1 MADKE
6 KKQVELKSKSHKKKI
21 KKAVL
26 SIILIVCITVVVVFN
41 VTNKKDDTK
50 TATVTKENT
59 AKKGNLTVGITES
72 GTMEI
77 GSVTQ
82 SYELDT
88 SSIGSDSS
96 SSSSSGTNSSLSS
109 GSSAAKNDSQ
119 GMQNMGGAM
128 GMAGGQSGS
137 DSTSTTKTTS
147 SSSGSESVSDSDLV
161 IKKVC
166 VTSGQNVKKGDIIL
180 KLTKKSVSN
189 VRKLYKDA
197 VSSAEL
203 SLKEAK
209 IDRDSDKL
217 TAEYEYKER
226 IAAGKSAKTTYN
238 ATLQSLDSAVTTA
251 QNNYNTAVSGI
262 KTLPSKIKKLEKK
275 IKKAGGSTSV
285 YKSTSTGNSNAEQKA
300 ITGSDAASNGMAGGM
315 ENDDNK
321 NTVTGSSSEATGTSN
336 SSQNSSSTVT
346 ILQQQL
352 ASYKQQ
358 LSEYKSELTNL
369 KSQLKAAKK
378 ARKTG
383 KVSAKK
389 TYDAAMLQYSN
400 AKTLYNVAM
409 DGIDDDVK
417 EAQETLKEAKKA
429 LKTFEKY
436 AGTGVIKAECSG
448 TVTSVGYEDGKTLST
463 NTDIATY
470 MNADAV
476 TISVSVAQD
485 DISEIEVG
493 DNVNINL
500 SAYEDKTFHG
510 KVTSISTTSS
520 GTSTVSYPVVVTMTG
535 DVSSIYSGMS
545 GEVTFVTKEVKDVL
559 YISNKAVETEGT
571 KSYVTKKNSDGSTTK
586 TQVKT
591 GFSDGHNVQIERGL
605 SEGDTVLIE
614 SRVSE

>member
-6 KKQVELKSKSHKKKI
+6 KKQAVLKAKSHKKRI
-21 KKAVL
+21 KKIML
-26 SIILIVCITVVVVFN
+26 SIILVVCITVIVFFN

-77 GSVTQ
+77 GSITQ

-88 SSIGSDSS
+88 SSIGSSSSSSGSS
-96 SSSSSGTNSSLSS
+96 SSSSSNS
-109 GSSAAKNDSQ
+109 AKSDTQ
-119 GMQNMGGAM
+119 GMQDMGGAM
-128 GMAGGQSGS
+128 GMAGGQAGS
-137 DSTSTTKTTS
+137 DSSTSKTTF

-166 VTSGQNVKKGDIIL
+166 ITSGQNVKRGDTVL
-180 KLTKKSVSN
+180 KLTSKSVSN
-189 VRKLYKDA
+189 VRKLYKEA

-209 IDRDSDKL
+209 VDRDSNKL

-238 ATLQSLDSAVTTA
+238 ATLQSLQSAVVTA
-251 QNNYNTAVSGI
+251 QNNYDTAVSGI
-262 KTLPSKIKKLEKK
+262 KTLPSKIKKLQKK
-275 IKKAGGSTSV
+275 IKKAGGSTTV
-285 YKSTSTGNSNAEQKA
+285 YSSSTVNNTTDKKMGTDSAT
-300 ITGSDAASNGMAGGM
+300 SNGMDGM
-315 ENDDNK
+315 GNDNK
-321 NTVTGSSSEATGTSN
+321 NTGVGGTSGAGGNAGTTTSSESSQGSSS
-336 SSQNSSSTVT
+336 T
-346 ILQQQL
+346 ITIMQQQL

-358 LSEYKSELTNL
+358 LSEYKSNLKNL

-436 AGTGVIKAECSG
+436 AGKGIIKADCSG
-448 TVTSVGYEDGKTLST
+448 TVTSVGYEDGETLST
-463 NTDIATY
+463 DTDIATY
-470 MNADAV
+470 MNSDAV
-476 TISVSVAQD
+476 TTSVSVAQD

-493 DNVNINL
+493 DTVNISL

-535 DVSSIYSGMS
+535 DVSSIYAGMS
-545 GEVTFVTKEVKDVL
+545 ADVTFVTKEVKDVL

-591 GFSDGHNVQIERGL
+591 GFSDGHNVQIESGL

>member
-6 KKQVELKSKSHKKKI
+6 KKQAAVKSKLHKKKI
-21 KKAVL
+21 KKAII
-26 SIILIVCITVVVVFN
+26 SIILIGCITVIVVFN
-41 VTNKKDDTK
+41 VNNKKDDTK

-77 GSVTQ
+77 GSITQ

-88 SSIGSDSS
+88 SSAGTSS
-96 SSSSSGTNSSLSS
+96 SSSSSGTSSS
-109 GSSAAKNDSQ
+109 GSSSSDSSNKSDAQ

-137 DSTSTTKTTS
+137 DSSSSTTKTTS
-147 SSSGSESVSDSDLV
+147 SLSGNESVSDSDLV

-166 VTSGQNVKKGDIIL
+166 ITSGQNVKKGDTIL
-180 KLTKKSVSN
+180 KLTTKSVLN
-189 VRKLYKDA
+189 VRKLYKAA
-197 VSSAEL
+197 VSSAKL

-209 IDRDSDKL
+209 VDRDSDKL

-226 IAAGKSAKTTYN
+226 IAAGKSAKTTYK
-238 ATLQSLDSAVTTA
+238 ATLQSLDSAVVTA

-262 KTLPSKIKKLEKK
+262 KTLPSKIKNLKKK
-275 IKKAGGSTSV
+275 IKKAGGSTTV
-285 YKSTSTGNSNAEQKA
+285 YKSTSTNQNTGSNAGNNTGNMNGTGMGDDKNGGTSGTGTTA
-300 ITGSDAASNGMAGGM
+300 GSTGSQSSS
-315 ENDDNK
+315 
-321 NTVTGSSSEATGTSN
+321 NTVT
-336 SSQNSSSTVT
+336 
-346 ILQQQL
+346 IMQQQL
-352 ASYKQQ
+352 ASYQQQ
-358 LSEYKSELTNL
+358 LSEYKSNLKNL
-369 KSQLKAAKK
+369 KSQLKSAKK

-417 EAQETLKEAKKA
+417 DAQETLKDAQKA

-448 TVTSVGYEDGKTLST
+448 TVTSVGYEDGETLST
-463 NTDIATY
+463 DTDIATY
-470 MNADAV
+470 MNSDAV
-476 TISVSVAQD
+476 TTSVSVAQD

-493 DNVNINL
+493 DTVNISL
-500 SAYEDKTFHG
+500 SAYEGKTFHG

-535 DVSSIYSGMS
+535 DVSSIYAGMS
-545 GEVTFVTKEVKDVL
+545 ADVTFVTKEVKDVL

-571 KSYVTKKNSDGSTTK
+571 KSYVTKKNSDASTTK

-591 GFSDGHNVQIERGL
+591 GFSDGHNVQIESGL

>member
-96 SSSSSGTNSSLSS
+96 SSSSSGTNSSSSS

-137 DSTSTTKTTS
+137 DSTSTTKTIS

-300 ITGSDAASNGMAGGM
+300 I
-315 ENDDNK
+315 
-321 NTVTGSSSEATGTSN
+321 TGSSSEATGTSN

-493 DNVNINL
+493 DTVNINL

>member
-1 MADKE
+1 M
-6 KKQVELKSKSHKKKI
+6 
-21 KKAVL
+21 
-26 SIILIVCITVVVVFN
+26 VFN
-41 VTNKKDDTK
+41 VNNKKDDTK
-50 TATVTKENT
+50 TETVTKENT

-77 GSVTQ
+77 GSITQ

-88 SSIGSDSS
+88 SSVGTSS
-96 SSSSSGTNSSLSS
+96 SSSSSGTSSS
-109 GSSAAKNDSQ
+109 GSSYSDSSNKSDAQ
-119 GMQNMGGAM
+119 GMQNMGGSM
-128 GMAGGQSGS
+128 GMAGGQLGS
-137 DSTSTTKTTS
+137 DSSSSTTKTTS

-166 VTSGQNVKKGDIIL
+166 ITSGQNVKKGDTIL
-180 KLTKKSVSN
+180 KLTTKSVSN
-189 VRKLYKDA
+189 VRKLYKAA
-197 VSSAEL
+197 VSSAKL

-209 IDRDSDKL
+209 VDRDSDKL

-226 IAAGKSAKTTYN
+226 IAAGKSAKTTYK
-238 ATLQSLDSAVTTA
+238 ATLQSLDSAVVTA

-262 KTLPSKIKKLEKK
+262 KTLPLKIKNLKKK
-275 IKKAGGSTSV
+275 IKKAGGSTTI
-285 YKSTSTGNSNAEQKA
+285 YKSTSTNQNTGSNAGNNTGNMNGTGMGDDKNGGTSGTGTTA
-300 ITGSDAASNGMAGGM
+300 GSTGSQSGS
-315 ENDDNK
+315 
-321 NTVTGSSSEATGTSN
+321 NTVT
-336 SSQNSSSTVT
+336 
-346 ILQQQL
+346 IMQQQL
-352 ASYKQQ
+352 ASYQQQ
-358 LSEYKSELTNL
+358 LSEYKSNLKNL
-369 KSQLKAAKK
+369 KSQLKSAKK

-417 EAQETLKEAKKA
+417 DAQETLKDAQKA

-448 TVTSVGYEDGKTLST
+448 TVTSVGYEDGETLST
-463 NTDIATY
+463 DTDIATY
-470 MNADAV
+470 MNSDAV
-476 TISVSVAQD
+476 TTSVSVAQD

-493 DNVNINL
+493 DTVNISL
-500 SAYEDKTFHG
+500 SAYEGKTFHG

-535 DVSSIYSGMS
+535 DVSSIYAGMS
-545 GEVTFVTKEVKDVL
+545 ADVTFVTKEVKDVL

-571 KSYVTKKNSDGSTTK
+571 KSYVTKKNSDASTTK

-591 GFSDGHNVQIERGL
+591 GFSDGHNVQIESGL

>member
-6 KKQVELKSKSHKKKI
+6 KKQAAVKSKSHKKKI
-21 KKAVL
+21 KKAII
-26 SIILIVCITVVVVFN
+26 SIIIVVCITVIVFFN
-41 VTNKKDDTK
+41 VNNKKDDTK

-77 GSVTQ
+77 GSITQ

-88 SSIGSDSS
+88 SSVGSSSSS
-96 SSSSSGTNSSLSS
+96 SSSSSGSSSLSS
-109 GSSAAKNDSQ
+109 SSSGSSNKSDTQ

-137 DSTSTTKTTS
+137 DSSSSTTKTTS
-147 SSSGSESVSDSDLV
+147 SSSGNESVSDSDLV

-166 VTSGQNVKKGDIIL
+166 ITSGQNVKKGDTIL
-180 KLTKKSVSN
+180 KLTTKSVSN
-189 VRKLYKDA
+189 VRKLYKAA
-197 VSSAEL
+197 VSSAKL

-209 IDRDSDKL
+209 VDRDSDKL

-226 IAAGKSAKTTYN
+226 IAAGKSAKTTYK
-238 ATLQSLDSAVTTA
+238 ATLQSLDSAVVTA

-262 KTLPSKIKKLEKK
+262 KTLPLKIKNLKKK
-275 IKKAGGSTSV
+275 IKKAGGSTTV
-285 YKSTSTGNSNAEQKA
+285 YKSTSTNQNTGSNAGNNTGNMNGTGMGDDKNGGTSGTGTTA
-300 ITGSDAASNGMAGGM
+300 GSTGSQSSS
-315 ENDDNK
+315 
-321 NTVTGSSSEATGTSN
+321 NTVT
-336 SSQNSSSTVT
+336 
-346 ILQQQL
+346 IMQQQL
-352 ASYKQQ
+352 ASYQQQ
-358 LSEYKSELTNL
+358 LSEYKSNLKNL
-369 KSQLKAAKK
+369 KSQLKSAKK

-417 EAQETLKEAKKA
+417 DAQETLKDAQKA

-448 TVTSVGYEDGKTLST
+448 TVTSVGYEDGETLST
-463 NTDIATY
+463 DTDIATY
-470 MNADAV
+470 MNSDAV
-476 TISVSVAQD
+476 TTSVSVAQD

-493 DNVNINL
+493 DTVNISL
-500 SAYEDKTFHG
+500 SAYEGKTFHG

-535 DVSSIYSGMS
+535 DVSSIYAGMS
-545 GEVTFVTKEVKDVL
+545 ADVTFVTKEVKDGL

-571 KSYVTKKNSDGSTTK
+571 KSYVTRKNSDASTTK

-591 GFSDGHNVQIERGL
+591 GFSDGHNVQIESGL

>member
-6 KKQVELKSKSHKKKI
+6 KKQAAVKSKSHKKKI
-21 KKAVL
+21 KKAII
-26 SIILIVCITVVVVFN
+26 SIILIGCITVIVVFN
-41 VTNKKDDTK
+41 VNNKKDDTK

-59 AKKGNLTVGITES
+59 AKKGNLIVGITES

-77 GSVTQ
+77 GSITQ

-88 SSIGSDSS
+88 SSVGTSS
-96 SSSSSGTNSSLSS
+96 SSSSSGTSSSSSSSS
-109 GSSAAKNDSQ
+109 GSSNKSDAQ

-137 DSTSTTKTTS
+137 DSSSSTTKTTS
-147 SSSGSESVSDSDLV
+147 SSSGNESVSDSDLV

-166 VTSGQNVKKGDIIL
+166 ITSGQNVKKGDTIL
-180 KLTKKSVSN
+180 KLTTKSVSN
-189 VRKLYKDA
+189 VRKLYKAA
-197 VSSAEL
+197 VSSAKL

-209 IDRDSDKL
+209 VDRDSDKL

-226 IAAGKSAKTTYN
+226 IAAGKSAKTTYK
-238 ATLQSLDSAVTTA
+238 ATLQSLDSAVVTA

-262 KTLPSKIKKLEKK
+262 KTLPSKIKILKKK
-275 IKKAGGSTSV
+275 IKKAGGSTTV
-285 YKSTSTGNSNAEQKA
+285 YSSTSTNQNTGSNAGNNTGNMAGTGIGNDKNGGTSGIGSNTGTTA
-300 ITGSDAASNGMAGGM
+300 GSTGSQSSS
-315 ENDDNK
+315 
-321 NTVTGSSSEATGTSN
+321 NTVT
-336 SSQNSSSTVT
+336 
-346 ILQQQL
+346 IMQQL
-352 ASYKQQ
+352 ASYQQQ
-358 LSEYKSELTNL
+358 LSEYKSNLKNL
-369 KSQLKAAKK
+369 KSQLKSAKK

-417 EAQETLKEAKKA
+417 DAQETLKDAQKA

-448 TVTSVGYEDGKTLST
+448 TVTSVGYEDGETLST
-463 NTDIATY
+463 DTDIATY
-470 MNADAV
+470 MNSDAV
-476 TISVSVAQD
+476 TTSVSVAQD

-493 DNVNINL
+493 DTVNISL
-500 SAYEDKTFHG
+500 SAYEGKTFHG

-535 DVSSIYSGMS
+535 DVSSIYAGMS
-545 GEVTFVTKEVKDVL
+545 ADVTFVTKEVKDVL

-571 KSYVTKKNSDGSTTK
+571 KSYVIKKNSDASTTK

-591 GFSDGHNVQIERGL
+591 GFSDGHNVQIESGL

>member
-6 KKQVELKSKSHKKKI
+6 KKQAAVKSKLHKKKI
-21 KKAVL
+21 KKAII
-26 SIILIVCITVVVVFN
+26 SIILIGCITVIVVFN
-41 VTNKKDDTK
+41 VNNKKDDTK
-50 TATVTKENT
+50 TETVTKENT

-77 GSVTQ
+77 GSITQ

-88 SSIGSDSS
+88 SSVGPSS
-96 SSSSSGTNSSLSS
+96 SSSSSGTSSS
-109 GSSAAKNDSQ
+109 GSASSDSSNKSDAQ

-137 DSTSTTKTTS
+137 DSSSSTTKTTS
-147 SSSGSESVSDSDLV
+147 SLSGNESVSDSDLV

-166 VTSGQNVKKGDIIL
+166 ITSGQNVKKGDTIL
-180 KLTKKSVSN
+180 KLTTKSVLN
-189 VRKLYKDA
+189 VRKLYKAA
-197 VSSAEL
+197 VSSAKL

-209 IDRDSDKL
+209 VDRDSDKL

-226 IAAGKSAKTTYN
+226 IAAGKSAKTTYK
-238 ATLQSLDSAVTTA
+238 ATLQSLDSAVVTA

-262 KTLPSKIKKLEKK
+262 KTLPSKIKNLKKK
-275 IKKAGGSTSV
+275 IKKAGGSTTV
-285 YKSTSTGNSNAEQKA
+285 YKSTSTNQNTGSNAGNNTGNMNGTGMGDDKNGGTSGTGTTA
-300 ITGSDAASNGMAGGM
+300 GSTGSQSSS
-315 ENDDNK
+315 
-321 NTVTGSSSEATGTSN
+321 NTVT
-336 SSQNSSSTVT
+336 
-346 ILQQQL
+346 IMQQQL
-352 ASYKQQ
+352 ASYQQQ
-358 LSEYKSELTNL
+358 LSEYKSNLKNL
-369 KSQLKAAKK
+369 KSQLKSAKK

-417 EAQETLKEAKKA
+417 DAQETLKDAQKA

-436 AGTGVIKAECSG
+436 AGTGVIKVECSG
-448 TVTSVGYEDGKTLST
+448 TVTSVGYEDGETLST
-463 NTDIATY
+463 DTDIATY
-470 MNADAV
+470 MNSDAV
-476 TISVSVAQD
+476 TTSVSVAQD

-493 DNVNINL
+493 DTVNISL
-500 SAYEDKTFHG
+500 SAYEGKTFHG

-535 DVSSIYSGMS
+535 DVSSIYAGMS
-545 GEVTFVTKEVKDVL
+545 ADVTFVTKEVKDVL

-571 KSYVTKKNSDGSTTK
+571 KSYVTKKNSDASTTK

-591 GFSDGHNVQIERGL
+591 GFSDGHNVQIESGL

>member
-6 KKQVELKSKSHKKKI
+6 KKQAAVKSKSHKKKI
-21 KKAVL
+21 KKAII
-26 SIILIVCITVVVVFN
+26 SIILIGCITVIVVFN
-41 VTNKKDDTK
+41 VNNKKDDTK
-50 TATVTKENT
+50 TETVTKENT

-77 GSVTQ
+77 GSITQ

-88 SSIGSDSS
+88 SSMGTSS
-96 SSSSSGTNSSLSS
+96 SSSSSGTSSS
-109 GSSAAKNDSQ
+109 GSSSSDSSNKSDAQ

-137 DSTSTTKTTS
+137 DSSSSTTKTTS
-147 SSSGSESVSDSDLV
+147 SSSGNESVSDSDLV

-166 VTSGQNVKKGDIIL
+166 ITSGQNVKKGDTIL
-180 KLTKKSVSN
+180 KLTTKSVSN
-189 VRKLYKDA
+189 VRKLYKAA
-197 VSSAEL
+197 VSSAKL

-209 IDRDSDKL
+209 VDRDSDKL

-226 IAAGKSAKTTYN
+226 IAAGRSAKTTYK
-238 ATLQSLDSAVTTA
+238 ATLQSLDSAVVTA

-262 KTLPSKIKKLEKK
+262 KTLPSKIKNLKKK
-275 IKKAGGSTSV
+275 IKKAGGSITV
-285 YKSTSTGNSNAEQKA
+285 YKSTSTNQNTGSNAGNN
-300 ITGSDAASNGMAGGM
+300 TGNMNGTGMGDDKKGGTSGTGTTAGST
-315 ENDDNK
+315 DSQSSS
-321 NTVTGSSSEATGTSN
+321 NTVT
-336 SSQNSSSTVT
+336 
-346 ILQQQL
+346 IMQQQL
-352 ASYKQQ
+352 ASYQQQ
-358 LSEYKSELTNL
+358 LSEYKSNFKNL
-369 KSQLKAAKK
+369 KSQLKSAKK

-417 EAQETLKEAKKA
+417 DAQETLKDAQKA

-436 AGTGVIKAECSG
+436 SGTGVIKAECSG
-448 TVTSVGYEDGKTLST
+448 TVTSVGYEDGETLST
-463 NTDIATY
+463 DTDIATY
-470 MNADAV
+470 MNSDAV
-476 TISVSVAQD
+476 TTSVSVAQD

-493 DNVNINL
+493 DTVNISL
-500 SAYEDKTFHG
+500 SAYEGKTFHG

-535 DVSSIYSGMS
+535 DVSSIYAGMS
-545 GEVTFVTKEVKDVL
+545 ADVTFVTKEVKDVL

-571 KSYVTKKNSDGSTTK
+571 KSYVTKKNSDASTTK

-591 GFSDGHNVQIERGL
+591 GFSDGHNVQIESGL

>member
-6 KKQVELKSKSHKKKI
+6 KKQTVLKAKSHKKRI
-21 KKAVL
+21 KKIML
-26 SIILIVCITVVVVFN
+26 SIILIVCITVIVVFN

-77 GSVTQ
+77 GSITQ

-88 SSIGSDSS
+88 SSIGSSSSNSGNSS
-96 SSSSSGTNSSLSS
+96 SSSST
-109 GSSAAKNDSQ
+109 SAKSDTQ
-119 GMQNMGGAM
+119 GMQDMGGAM
-128 GMAGGQSGS
+128 GMAGGQAGS
-137 DSTSTTKTTS
+137 DSSTSKTTS

-166 VTSGQNVKKGDIIL
+166 ITSGQNVKKGDTVL
-180 KLTKKSVSN
+180 KLTSKSVSN
-189 VRKLYKDA
+189 VRKLYKEA

-209 IDRDSDKL
+209 VDRDSNKL

-226 IAAGKSAKTTYN
+226 IAAGESAKTTYN
-238 ATLQSLDSAVTTA
+238 ATLQSLQSAVVTA
-251 QNNYNTAVSGI
+251 QNNYDTAVSGI
-262 KTLPSKIKKLEKK
+262 KTLPSKIKKLQKK
-275 IKKAGGSTSV
+275 IKKVGGNTTVYSSSTV
-285 YKSTSTGNSNAEQKA
+285 NNTTDKKMGTDST
-300 ITGSDAASNGMAGGM
+300 ASNGMDGM
-315 ENDDNK
+315 GNDNK
-321 NTVTGSSSEATGTSN
+321 NTGVGGTSGAGGNAGTTTSSESSQSSSGTI
-336 SSQNSSSTVT
+336 T
-346 ILQQQL
+346 IMQQQL

-358 LSEYKSELTNL
+358 LSEYKSNLKNL

-436 AGTGVIKAECSG
+436 AGKGIIKADCSG
-448 TVTSVGYEDGKTLST
+448 TVTSVGYEDGETLST
-463 NTDIATY
+463 DTDIATY
-470 MNADAV
+470 MNSDAV
-476 TISVSVAQD
+476 TTSVSVAQD

-493 DNVNINL
+493 DTVNISL

-535 DVSSIYSGMS
+535 DVSSIYAGMS
-545 GEVTFVTKEVKDVL
+545 ADVTFVTKEVKDVL

-591 GFSDGHNVQIERGL
+591 GFSDGHNVQIESGL

>member
-50 TATVTKENT
+50 NATVTKENT

-96 SSSSSGTNSSLSS
+96 SSSSSGTNSSSSS

-226 IAAGKSAKTTYN
+226 VAAGKSAKTTYN

-300 ITGSDAASNGMAGGM
+300 ITGS
-315 ENDDNK
+315 
-321 NTVTGSSSEATGTSN
+321 SSEATGTSN

-383 KVSAKK
+383 KVSVKK

-493 DNVNINL
+493 DTVNINL

-591 GFSDGHNVQIERGL
+591 GFSDGHNVQIESGL

>member
-6 KKQVELKSKSHKKKI
+6 KKQAAVKSKLHKKKI
-21 KKAVL
+21 KKAII
-26 SIILIVCITVVVVFN
+26 SIILIGCITVIVVFN
-41 VTNKKDDTK
+41 VNNKKDDTK

-77 GSVTQ
+77 GSITQ

-88 SSIGSDSS
+88 SSAGISS
-96 SSSSSGTNSSLSS
+96 SSSSSGTSSS
-109 GSSAAKNDSQ
+109 GSSSSDSSNKSDAQ

-137 DSTSTTKTTS
+137 DSSSSTTKTTS
-147 SSSGSESVSDSDLV
+147 SSSGNESVSDSDLV

-166 VTSGQNVKKGDIIL
+166 ITSGQNVKKGDTIL
-180 KLTKKSVSN
+180 KLTTKSVSN
-189 VRKLYKDA
+189 VRKLYKAA
-197 VSSAEL
+197 VSSAKL

-209 IDRDSDKL
+209 VDRDSDKL

-226 IAAGKSAKTTYN
+226 IAAGKSAKTTYK
-238 ATLQSLDSAVTTA
+238 ATLQSLDSAVVTA

-262 KTLPSKIKKLEKK
+262 KTLPSKIKNLKKK
-275 IKKAGGSTSV
+275 IKKAGGSTTV
-285 YKSTSTGNSNAEQKA
+285 YKSTSTNQNTGSNAGNNTGNMNGTGMGDDKNGGTSGTGTTA
-300 ITGSDAASNGMAGGM
+300 GSTGSQSSS
-315 ENDDNK
+315 
-321 NTVTGSSSEATGTSN
+321 NTVT
-336 SSQNSSSTVT
+336 
-346 ILQQQL
+346 IMQQQL
-352 ASYKQQ
+352 ASYQQQ
-358 LSEYKSELTNL
+358 LSEYKSNLKNL
-369 KSQLKAAKK
+369 KSQLKSAKK

-383 KVSAKK
+383 KISAKK

-417 EAQETLKEAKKA
+417 DAQETLKDAQKA

-448 TVTSVGYEDGKTLST
+448 TVTSVGYEDGETLST
-463 NTDIATY
+463 DTDIATY
-470 MNADAV
+470 MNSDAV
-476 TISVSVAQD
+476 TTSVSVAQD

-493 DNVNINL
+493 DTVNISL
-500 SAYEDKTFHG
+500 SAYEGKTFHG

-535 DVSSIYSGMS
+535 DVSSIYAGMS
-545 GEVTFVTKEVKDVL
+545 ADVTFVTKEVKDVL

-571 KSYVTKKNSDGSTTK
+571 KSYVTKKNSDASTTK

-591 GFSDGHNVQIERGL
+591 GFSDGHNVQIESGL

>member
-6 KKQVELKSKSHKKKI
+6 KKQAAVKSKLHKKKI
-21 KKAVL
+21 KKAII
-26 SIILIVCITVVVVFN
+26 SIILIGCITVIVVFN
-41 VTNKKDDTK
+41 VNNKKDDTK

-77 GSVTQ
+77 GSITQ

-88 SSIGSDSS
+88 SSAGISS
-96 SSSSSGTNSSLSS
+96 SSSSSGTSSS
-109 GSSAAKNDSQ
+109 GSSSSDSSNKSDAQ

-137 DSTSTTKTTS
+137 DSSSSTTKTTS
-147 SSSGSESVSDSDLV
+147 SSSGNESVSDSDLV

-166 VTSGQNVKKGDIIL
+166 ITSGQNVKKGDTIL
-180 KLTKKSVSN
+180 KLTTKSVSN
-189 VRKLYKDA
+189 VRKLYKAA
-197 VSSAEL
+197 VSSAKL

-209 IDRDSDKL
+209 VDRDSDKL

-226 IAAGKSAKTTYN
+226 IAAGKSAKTTYK
-238 ATLQSLDSAVTTA
+238 ATLQSLDSAVVTA

-262 KTLPSKIKKLEKK
+262 KTLPSKIKNLKKK
-275 IKKAGGSTSV
+275 IKKAGGSTTV
-285 YKSTSTGNSNAEQKA
+285 YKSTSTNQNTGSNAGNNTGNMNGTGMGDDKNGGTSGTGTTA
-300 ITGSDAASNGMAGGM
+300 GSTGSQSSS
-315 ENDDNK
+315 
-321 NTVTGSSSEATGTSN
+321 NTVT
-336 SSQNSSSTVT
+336 
-346 ILQQQL
+346 IMQQQL
-352 ASYKQQ
+352 ASYQQQ
-358 LSEYKSELTNL
+358 LSEYKSNLKNL
-369 KSQLKAAKK
+369 KSQLKSAKK

-383 KVSAKK
+383 KISAKK

-417 EAQETLKEAKKA
+417 DAQETLKDTQKA

-448 TVTSVGYEDGKTLST
+448 TVTSVGYEDGETLST
-463 NTDIATY
+463 DTDIATY
-470 MNADAV
+470 MNSDAV
-476 TISVSVAQD
+476 TTSVSVAQD

-493 DNVNINL
+493 DTVNISL
-500 SAYEDKTFHG
+500 SAYEGKTFHG

-535 DVSSIYSGMS
+535 DVSSIYAGMS
-545 GEVTFVTKEVKDVL
+545 ADVTFVTKEVKDVL

-571 KSYVTKKNSDGSTTK
+571 KSYVTKKNSDASTTK

-591 GFSDGHNVQIERGL
+591 GFSDGHNVQIESGL

>member
-6 KKQVELKSKSHKKKI
+6 KKQAAVKSKSHKKKI
-21 KKAVL
+21 KKAII
-26 SIILIVCITVVVVFN
+26 SIILIGCITVIVVFN
-41 VTNKKDDTK
+41 VNNKKDDTK

-77 GSVTQ
+77 GSITQ

-88 SSIGSDSS
+88 SSVGSSSSS
-96 SSSSSGTNSSLSS
+96 SSSSSGSSSLSS
-109 GSSAAKNDSQ
+109 SSSGSSNKSDTQ

-137 DSTSTTKTTS
+137 DSSSSTTKTTS
-147 SSSGSESVSDSDLV
+147 SSSGNESVSDSDLV

-166 VTSGQNVKKGDIIL
+166 ITSGQNVKKGDTIL
-180 KLTKKSVSN
+180 KLTTKSVSN
-189 VRKLYKDA
+189 VRKLYKAA
-197 VSSAEL
+197 VSSAKL

-209 IDRDSDKL
+209 VDRDSDKL

-226 IAAGKSAKTTYN
+226 IAAGKRAKTTYK
-238 ATLQSLDSAVTTA
+238 ATLQSLDSAVVTA

-262 KTLPSKIKKLEKK
+262 KTLPSKIKNLKKK
-275 IKKAGGSTSV
+275 IKKAGGSTTV
-285 YKSTSTGNSNAEQKA
+285 YKSTSTNQNTGSNAGNNTGNMNGTGMGDDKNGGTSGTGTTA
-300 ITGSDAASNGMAGGM
+300 GSTGSQSSS
-315 ENDDNK
+315 
-321 NTVTGSSSEATGTSN
+321 NTVT
-336 SSQNSSSTVT
+336 
-346 ILQQQL
+346 IMQQQL
-352 ASYKQQ
+352 ASYQQQ
-358 LSEYKSELTNL
+358 LSEYKSNLKNL
-369 KSQLKAAKK
+369 KSQLKSAKK

-417 EAQETLKEAKKA
+417 DAQETLKDAQKA

-448 TVTSVGYEDGKTLST
+448 TVTSVGYEDGETLST
-463 NTDIATY
+463 DTDIATY
-470 MNADAV
+470 MNSDAV
-476 TISVSVAQD
+476 TTSVSVAQD

-493 DNVNINL
+493 DTVNISL
-500 SAYEDKTFHG
+500 SAYEGKTFHG

-535 DVSSIYSGMS
+535 DVSSIYAGMS
-545 GEVTFVTKEVKDVL
+545 ADVTFVTKEVKDVL

-571 KSYVTKKNSDGSTTK
+571 KSYVTRKNSDASTTK

-591 GFSDGHNVQIERGL
+591 GFSDGHNVQIESGL

>member
-1 MADKE
+1 M
-6 KKQVELKSKSHKKKI
+6 
-21 KKAVL
+21 
-26 SIILIVCITVVVVFN
+26 
-41 VTNKKDDTK
+41 TNKKDDTK

-96 SSSSSGTNSSLSS
+96 SSSSSGTNSSSSS

-137 DSTSTTKTTS
+137 DSTSTTKTIS

-300 ITGSDAASNGMAGGM
+300 I
-315 ENDDNK
+315 
-321 NTVTGSSSEATGTSN
+321 TGSSSEATGTSN

-493 DNVNINL
+493 DTVNINL

-591 GFSDGHNVQIERGL
+591 GFSDGHNVQIESGL

>member
-1 MADKE
+1 M
-6 KKQVELKSKSHKKKI
+6 HKKKI
-21 KKAVL
+21 KKTII
-26 SIILIVCITVVVVFN
+26 SIILIGCITVIVVFN
-41 VTNKKDDTK
+41 VNNKKDDTK
-50 TATVTKENT
+50 TETVTKENT

-77 GSVTQ
+77 GSITQ

-88 SSIGSDSS
+88 SSVGTSS
-96 SSSSSGTNSSLSS
+96 SSSSSGTSSS
-109 GSSAAKNDSQ
+109 GSSYSDSSNKSDAQ
-119 GMQNMGGAM
+119 GMQNMGGSM
-128 GMAGGQSGS
+128 GMAGGQLGS
-137 DSTSTTKTTS
+137 DSSSSTTKTTS

-166 VTSGQNVKKGDIIL
+166 ITSGQNVKKGDTIL
-180 KLTKKSVSN
+180 KLTTKSVSN
-189 VRKLYKDA
+189 VRKLYKAA
-197 VSSAEL
+197 VSSAKL

-209 IDRDSDKL
+209 VDRDSDKL

-226 IAAGKSAKTTYN
+226 IAAGKSAKTTYK
-238 ATLQSLDSAVTTA
+238 ATLQSLDSAVVTA

-262 KTLPSKIKKLEKK
+262 KTLPLKIKNLKKK
-275 IKKAGGSTSV
+275 IKKAGGSTTI
-285 YKSTSTGNSNAEQKA
+285 YKSTSTNQNTGSNAGNNTGNMNGTGMGDDKNGGTSGTGTTA
-300 ITGSDAASNGMAGGM
+300 GSTGSQSGS
-315 ENDDNK
+315 
-321 NTVTGSSSEATGTSN
+321 NTVT
-336 SSQNSSSTVT
+336 
-346 ILQQQL
+346 IMQQQL
-352 ASYKQQ
+352 ASYQQQ
-358 LSEYKSELTNL
+358 LSEYKSNLKNL
-369 KSQLKAAKK
+369 KSQLKSAKK

-417 EAQETLKEAKKA
+417 DAQETLKDAQKA

-448 TVTSVGYEDGKTLST
+448 TVTSVGYEDGETLST
-463 NTDIATY
+463 DTDIATY
-470 MNADAV
+470 MNSDAV
-476 TISVSVAQD
+476 TTSVSVAQD

-493 DNVNINL
+493 DTVNISL
-500 SAYEDKTFHG
+500 SAYEGKTFHG

-535 DVSSIYSGMS
+535 DVSSIYAGMS
-545 GEVTFVTKEVKDVL
+545 ADVTFVTKEVKDVL

-571 KSYVTKKNSDGSTTK
+571 KSYVTKKNSDASTTK

-591 GFSDGHNVQIERGL
+591 GFSDGHNVQIESGL

>member
-6 KKQVELKSKSHKKKI
+6 KKQAAVKSKSHKKKI
-21 KKAVL
+21 KKAII
-26 SIILIVCITVVVVFN
+26 SIILIGCITVIVVFN
-41 VTNKKDDTK
+41 VNNKIDDTK

-77 GSVTQ
+77 GSITQ

-88 SSIGSDSS
+88 SSMGTSS
-96 SSSSSGTNSSLSS
+96 SSSSSGTSSS
-109 GSSAAKNDSQ
+109 GSSSSDSSNKSDAQ
-119 GMQNMGGAM
+119 GMQNMSGAM

-137 DSTSTTKTTS
+137 DSSSSTTKTTS
-147 SSSGSESVSDSDLV
+147 SSSGNESVSDSDLV

-166 VTSGQNVKKGDIIL
+166 ITSGQNVKKGDTIL
-180 KLTKKSVSN
+180 KLTTKSVSN
-189 VRKLYKDA
+189 VRKLYKAA
-197 VSSAEL
+197 VSSAKL

-209 IDRDSDKL
+209 VDRDSDKL

-226 IAAGKSAKTTYN
+226 IAAGKSAKTTYK
-238 ATLQSLDSAVTTA
+238 ATLQSLDSAVVTA

-262 KTLPSKIKKLEKK
+262 KTLPSKIKNLKKK
-275 IKKAGGSTSV
+275 IKKAGGSTTV
-285 YKSTSTGNSNAEQKA
+285 YKSTSTNQNTGSNAGNNTGNMNGTGMGDDKNGGTSGTGTTA
-300 ITGSDAASNGMAGGM
+300 GSTGSQSSS
-315 ENDDNK
+315 
-321 NTVTGSSSEATGTSN
+321 NTVT
-336 SSQNSSSTVT
+336 
-346 ILQQQL
+346 IMQQQL
-352 ASYKQQ
+352 ASYQQQ
-358 LSEYKSELTNL
+358 LSEYKSNLKNL
-369 KSQLKAAKK
+369 KSQLKSAKK

-417 EAQETLKEAKKA
+417 DAQETLKDAQKA

-448 TVTSVGYEDGKTLST
+448 TVTSVGYEDGETLST
-463 NTDIATY
+463 DTDIATY
-470 MNADAV
+470 MNSDAV
-476 TISVSVAQD
+476 TTSVSVAQD

-493 DNVNINL
+493 DTVNISL
-500 SAYEDKTFHG
+500 SAYEGKTFHG

-535 DVSSIYSGMS
+535 DVSSIYAGMS
-545 GEVTFVTKEVKDVL
+545 ADVTFVTKEVKDVL

-571 KSYVTKKNSDGSTTK
+571 KSYVTKKNSDASTTK

-591 GFSDGHNVQIERGL
+591 GFSDGHNVQIESGL

>member
-6 KKQVELKSKSHKKKI
+6 KKQAAVKSKSHKKKI
-21 KKAVL
+21 KKAII
-26 SIILIVCITVVVVFN
+26 SIILIGCITVIVVFN
-41 VTNKKDDTK
+41 VNNKKDDTK

-77 GSVTQ
+77 GSITQ

-88 SSIGSDSS
+88 SSAGTSS
-96 SSSSSGTNSSLSS
+96 SSSSSGTSSS
-109 GSSAAKNDSQ
+109 GSSSSDSSNKSDAQ

-137 DSTSTTKTTS
+137 DSSSSTTKTTS
-147 SSSGSESVSDSDLV
+147 SSSGNESVSDSDLV

-166 VTSGQNVKKGDIIL
+166 ITSGQNVKKGDTIL
-180 KLTKKSVSN
+180 KLTTKSVSN
-189 VRKLYKDA
+189 VRKLYKAA
-197 VSSAEL
+197 VSSAKL
-203 SLKEAK
+203 TLKEAK
-209 IDRDSDKL
+209 VDRDSDKL

-226 IAAGKSAKTTYN
+226 IAAGKSAKTTYK
-238 ATLQSLDSAVTTA
+238 ATLQSLDSAVVTA

-262 KTLPSKIKKLEKK
+262 KTLPLKIKNLKKK
-275 IKKAGGSTSV
+275 IKKAGGSTTV
-285 YKSTSTGNSNAEQKA
+285 YKSTSTNQNTGSNAGNNTGNMNGTGMGDDKNGRTSGTGTTA
-300 ITGSDAASNGMAGGM
+300 GSTGSQSSS
-315 ENDDNK
+315 
-321 NTVTGSSSEATGTSN
+321 NTVT
-336 SSQNSSSTVT
+336 
-346 ILQQQL
+346 IMQQQL
-352 ASYKQQ
+352 ASYQQQ
-358 LSEYKSELTNL
+358 LSEYKSNLKNL
-369 KSQLKAAKK
+369 KSQLKSAKK

-417 EAQETLKEAKKA
+417 DAQETLKDAQKA

-436 AGTGVIKAECSG
+436 AGTGGIKAECSG
-448 TVTSVGYEDGKTLST
+448 TVTSVGYEDGETLST
-463 NTDIATY
+463 DTDIATY
-470 MNADAV
+470 MNSDAV
-476 TISVSVAQD
+476 TTSVSVAQD

-493 DNVNINL
+493 DTVNISL
-500 SAYEDKTFHG
+500 SAYEGKTFHG

-535 DVSSIYSGMS
+535 DVSSIYAGMS
-545 GEVTFVTKEVKDVL
+545 ADVTFVTKEVKDVL

-571 KSYVTKKNSDGSTTK
+571 KSYVTKKNSDASTTK

-591 GFSDGHNVQIERGL
+591 GFSDGHNVQIESGL

>member
-6 KKQVELKSKSHKKKI
+6 KKQAAVKSKLHKKKI
-21 KKAVL
+21 KKAII
-26 SIILIVCITVVVVFN
+26 SIILIGCITVIVVFN
-41 VTNKKDDTK
+41 VNNKKDDTK

-77 GSVTQ
+77 GSITQ

-88 SSIGSDSS
+88 SSAGISS
-96 SSSSSGTNSSLSS
+96 SSSSSGTSSS
-109 GSSAAKNDSQ
+109 GSSSSDSSNKSDAQ

-137 DSTSTTKTTS
+137 DSSSSTTKTTS
-147 SSSGSESVSDSDLV
+147 SSSGNESVSDSDLV

-166 VTSGQNVKKGDIIL
+166 ITSGQNVKKGDTIL
-180 KLTKKSVSN
+180 KLTTKSVSN
-189 VRKLYKDA
+189 VRKLYKAA
-197 VSSAEL
+197 VSSAKL

-209 IDRDSDKL
+209 VDRDSDKL

-226 IAAGKSAKTTYN
+226 IAAGKSAKTTYK
-238 ATLQSLDSAVTTA
+238 ATLQSLDSAVVTA

-262 KTLPSKIKKLEKK
+262 KTLPSKIKNLKKK
-275 IKKAGGSTSV
+275 IKKAGGSTTV
-285 YKSTSTGNSNAEQKA
+285 YKSTSTNQNTGSNAGNNTGNMNGTGMGDDKNGGTSGTGTTA
-300 ITGSDAASNGMAGGM
+300 GSTGSQSSS
-315 ENDDNK
+315 
-321 NTVTGSSSEATGTSN
+321 NTVT
-336 SSQNSSSTVT
+336 
-346 ILQQQL
+346 IMQQQL
-352 ASYKQQ
+352 ASYQQQ
-358 LSEYKSELTNL
+358 LSEYKSNLKNL
-369 KSQLKAAKK
+369 KSQLKSAKK

-383 KVSAKK
+383 KISAKK

-417 EAQETLKEAKKA
+417 DAQETLKDAQKA

-448 TVTSVGYEDGKTLST
+448 TVTSVGYEDGETLST
-463 NTDIATY
+463 DTDIATY
-470 MNADAV
+470 MNSDAV
-476 TISVSVAQD
+476 TTSVSVAQD

-493 DNVNINL
+493 DTVNISL
-500 SAYEDKTFHG
+500 SAYEGKTFHG

-535 DVSSIYSGMS
+535 DVSSIYAGMS
-545 GEVTFVTKEVKDVL
+545 ADVTFVTKEVKDVL

-571 KSYVTKKNSDGSTTK
+571 KSYVTKKNSDASTTK

-591 GFSDGHNVQIERGL
+591 GFSDGHNVQIESGL

-614 SRVSE
+614 SRVGE

>member
-6 KKQVELKSKSHKKKI
+6 KKQAAVKSKSHKKKI
-21 KKAVL
+21 KKAII
-26 SIILIVCITVVVVFN
+26 SIILIGCITVIVVFN
-41 VTNKKDDTK
+41 VNNKKDDTK

-59 AKKGNLTVGITES
+59 AKKGNLIVGITES

-77 GSVTQ
+77 GSITQ

-88 SSIGSDSS
+88 SSVGTSS
-96 SSSSSGTNSSLSS
+96 SSSSSGTSSSSSSSS
-109 GSSAAKNDSQ
+109 GSSNKSDAQ

-137 DSTSTTKTTS
+137 DSSSSTTKTTS
-147 SSSGSESVSDSDLV
+147 SSSGNESVSDSDLV

-166 VTSGQNVKKGDIIL
+166 ITSGQNVKKGDTIL
-180 KLTKKSVSN
+180 KLTTKSVSN
-189 VRKLYKDA
+189 VRKLYKAA
-197 VSSAEL
+197 VSSAKL

-209 IDRDSDKL
+209 VDRDSDKL

-226 IAAGKSAKTTYN
+226 IAAGKSAKTTYK
-238 ATLQSLDSAVTTA
+238 ATLQSLDSAVVTA

-262 KTLPSKIKKLEKK
+262 KTLPSKIKILKKK
-275 IKKAGGSTSV
+275 IKKAGGSTTV
-285 YKSTSTGNSNAEQKA
+285 YSSTSTNQNTGSNAGNNTGNMAGTGIGNDKNGGTSGIGSNTGTTA
-300 ITGSDAASNGMAGGM
+300 GSTGSQSSS
-315 ENDDNK
+315 
-321 NTVTGSSSEATGTSN
+321 NTVT
-336 SSQNSSSTVT
+336 
-346 ILQQQL
+346 IMQQQL
-352 ASYKQQ
+352 ASYQQQ
-358 LSEYKSELTNL
+358 LSEYKSNLKNL
-369 KSQLKAAKK
+369 KSQLKSAKK

-417 EAQETLKEAKKA
+417 DAQETLKDAQKA

-448 TVTSVGYEDGKTLST
+448 TVTSVGYEDGETLST
-463 NTDIATY
+463 DTDIATY
-470 MNADAV
+470 MNSDAV
-476 TISVSVAQD
+476 TTSVSVAQD

-493 DNVNINL
+493 DTVNISL
-500 SAYEDKTFHG
+500 SAYEGKTFHG

-535 DVSSIYSGMS
+535 DVSSIYAGMS
-545 GEVTFVTKEVKDVL
+545 ADVTFVTKEVKDVL

-571 KSYVTKKNSDGSTTK
+571 KSYVIKKNSDASTTK

-591 GFSDGHNVQIERGL
+591 GFSDGHNVQIESGL

>member
-1 MADKE
+1 M
-6 KKQVELKSKSHKKKI
+6 HKKKI
-21 KKAVL
+21 KKTII
-26 SIILIVCITVVVVFN
+26 SIILIGCITVIVVFN
-41 VTNKKDDTK
+41 VNNKKDDTK
-50 TATVTKENT
+50 TETVTKENT

-77 GSVTQ
+77 GSITQ

-88 SSIGSDSS
+88 SSVGTSS
-96 SSSSSGTNSSLSS
+96 SSSSSGTSSS
-109 GSSAAKNDSQ
+109 GSSYSDSSNKSDAQ
-119 GMQNMGGAM
+119 GMQNMGGSM
-128 GMAGGQSGS
+128 GMAGGQLGS
-137 DSTSTTKTTS
+137 DSSSSTTKTTS

-166 VTSGQNVKKGDIIL
+166 ITSGQNVKKGDTIL
-180 KLTKKSVSN
+180 KLTTKSVSN
-189 VRKLYKDA
+189 VRKLYKAA
-197 VSSAEL
+197 VSSAKL

-209 IDRDSDKL
+209 VDRDSDKL

-226 IAAGKSAKTTYN
+226 IAAGKSAKTTYK
-238 ATLQSLDSAVTTA
+238 ATLQSLDSAVVTA

-262 KTLPSKIKKLEKK
+262 KTLPLKIKNLKKK
-275 IKKAGGSTSV
+275 IKKAGGSTTI
-285 YKSTSTGNSNAEQKA
+285 YKSTSTNQNTGSNAGNNTGNMNGTGMGDDKNGGTSGTGTTA
-300 ITGSDAASNGMAGGM
+300 GSTGSQSGS
-315 ENDDNK
+315 
-321 NTVTGSSSEATGTSN
+321 NTVT
-336 SSQNSSSTVT
+336 
-346 ILQQQL
+346 IMQQQL
-352 ASYKQQ
+352 ASYQQQ
-358 LSEYKSELTNL
+358 LSGYKSNLKNL
-369 KSQLKAAKK
+369 KSQLKSAKK

-417 EAQETLKEAKKA
+417 DAQETLKDAQKA

-448 TVTSVGYEDGKTLST
+448 TVTSVGYEDGETLST
-463 NTDIATY
+463 DTDIATY
-470 MNADAV
+470 MNSDAV
-476 TISVSVAQD
+476 TTSVSVAQD

-493 DNVNINL
+493 DTVNISL
-500 SAYEDKTFHG
+500 SAYEGKTFHG

-535 DVSSIYSGMS
+535 DVSSIYAGMS
-545 GEVTFVTKEVKDVL
+545 ADVTFVTKEVKDVL

-571 KSYVTKKNSDGSTTK
+571 KSYVTKKNSDASTTK

-591 GFSDGHNVQIERGL
+591 GFSDGHNVQIESGL